1 MTQSSSGKSEHDDAS
16 YHKSEQETST
26 DPQLQGPD
34 DADKDESLSRIIK
47 RQDLST
53 PIYGLFTLAILYTLF
68 IASDILL
75 PIVFALLLSLLMSPL
90 VTWAGRRLGIPRAL
104 SALVLVLGFLASI
117 IGIGYGVFA
126 PLTQWADEAPEAVER
141 ILQGRGEIQQDI
153 EKLQESAEEIQ
164 EEVDGEVEGAEDP
177 TVIVHESELWEN
189 RAFAAAQSAVTGL
202 GLALA
207 LTYFLLVTGDTMVR
221 NLAHQM
227 RRRRRH
233 IFLSIVRSGQE
244 QVARYLAVITSVN
257 VSIGLIIGLVSWA
270 IGLPTPVLWGLVAA
284 LARFIPYIGGI
295 LGVGLLTVVSVAT
308 FDDLLMIAVVPGI
321 FLVMIAVVGFFLEPY
336 IHGQRLAVNPII
348 IFISIFFW
356 GFLWGPV
363 GILLA
368 VPLMTVIMVVVSH
381 IPKFKPLSEVLR
393 K

>member
-1 MTQSSSGKSEHDDAS
+1 MTKDAQSSTQHSDSEADAATHQEEPKKQGKLVAV
-16 YHKSEQETST
+16 
-26 DPQLQGPD
+26 L
-34 DADKDESLSRIIK
+34 KD
-47 RQDLST
+47 QDIST

-75 PIVFALLLSLLMSPL
+75 PLVFALLLSLLMSPA
-90 VTWAGRRLGIPRAL
+90 VTWCSRKLGIPRAL
-104 SALVLVLGFLASI
+104 SALVFVLSFL
-117 IGIGYGVFA
+117 IGIAGIAYGVFA

-164 EEVDGEVEGAEDP
+164 EEVDGEVEGTEDP
-177 TVIVHESELWEN
+177 TIVVHESELWQH
-189 RAFAAAQSAVTGL
+189 RAFAAAQSGVTGL

-207 LTYFLLVTGDTMVR
+207 LTYFILVTGDTMVR
-221 NLAHQM
+221 NLANQM
-227 RRRRRH
+227 GRRKRH

-244 QVARYLAVITSVN
+244 QVARYLGVITSVN
-257 VSIGLIIGLVSWA
+257 VTIGIIIGLLSWA
-270 IGLPTPVLWGLVAA
+270 VGLPTPVLWGLVAA
-284 LARFIPYIGGI
+284 LARFIPYVGGI
-295 LGVGLLTVVSVAT
+295 LGAGLLVVVSVAT
-308 FDDLLMIAVVPGI
+308 FDDLLMIAIVPGT
-321 FLVMIAVVGFFLEPY
+321 FLVMIALVGFFLEPY

-348 IFISIFFW
+348 IFVSIFFW

-363 GILLA
+363 GILMA

-381 IPKFKPLSEVLR
+381 IPKLEPLSNVLR